1 MFSSFDLPLGTI
13 GFVLVLRRSA
23 VDLVLDLLALFV
35 LDDSICT
42 LFCADISAVPV
53 DGVFLAGE
61 QLRRDL
67 YVMDVGGVTSTL

>member
-1 MFSSFDLPLGTI
+1 MFSSFDLTFGTI

-35 LDDSICT
+35 LDDSIFA

-53 DGVFLAGE
+53 DGVFLTGE

-67 YVMDVGGVTSTL
+67 YVMDVG

>member
-1 MFSSFDLPLGTI
+1 MFTSFDLPFGTI

-35 LDDSICT
+35 LDDSIFA

-53 DGVFLAGE
+53 DGVFLTGE
-61 QLRRDL
+61 QLRCDL
-67 YVMDVGGVTSTL
+67 YVMDVG